1 MLSREDFAFTIGYDG
16 ERAVVDGKARS
27 QYGRLGSLE
36 LAEKGLYRAAF
47 ASALWSLNQE
57 GAKEQAEADMNAFI
71 ALFNKVAGTSYS
83 RPEELQRL
91 FGVTLESVSR
101 TLVL

>member
-1 MLSREDFAFTIGYDG
+1 MLGKEDFAFTIGYDG
-16 ERAVVDGKARS
+16 ERAVIDGKARREF
-27 QYGRLGSLE
+27 GKLTTME

-47 ASALWSLNQE
+47 ASALWGLSQE
-57 GAKEQAEADMNAFI
+57 HSKEQAEAEMRSFI
-71 ALFNKVAGTSYS
+71 DFFNRVAGTSYS
-83 RPEELQRL
+83 RAEELQRL

>member
-16 ERAVVDGKARS
+16 ERAVVDGKARA
-27 QYGRLGSLE
+27 QFGRLGTME

-57 GAKEQAEADMNAFI
+57 GSKDKAEGEMRAFI
-71 ALFNKVAGTSYS
+71 DFFNRVAGTTYS
-83 RPEELQRL
+83 RPDELQRL
-91 FGVTLESVSR
+91 FGVTLESVTR